1 MNEPR
6 LLKNL
11 SIIKSFAKHALQSI
25 EADQRMIGI
34 QCEDETLKDAMF
46 KHVDVRQSRFTAMQF
61 DHCDFEKASF
71 VDCVFERCDLSNSTF
86 KSAYFE
92 RLAPILNSSFPLPS
106 VARYIMI

>member
-1 MNEPR
+1 
-6 LLKNL
+6 
-11 SIIKSFAKHALQSI
+11 
-25 EADQRMIGI
+25 MIGI

-46 KHVDVRQSRFTAMQF
+46 KHVDVRQSRFTGMQF

-92 RLAPILNSSFPLPS
+92 RCTF
-106 VARYIMI
+106 VASKMIGCDLSNV